1 MLIFVLLPIGRATVP
16 KEPKANTLFLE
27 KSSFTGA
34 IPFEIPHSSSPW
46 KQRESR
52 ETAPPGPTIRAL
64 KRATLRERGWK
75 WLIFPH
81 WTHPGLEAPWWK
93 WQCFCFSGL
102 CLCKLGL
109 MPSGA
114 DILEDGP
121 CSLGKSCL
129 DSVPAL
135 ERRENSTGQIPVLP
149 CCTFPSCEGTS
160 FSILDLGEAPAAA
173 LKLWDAPWDL
183 L

>member
-1 MLIFVLLPIGRATVP
+1 MLIFVLPLIGRATVP

-46 KQRESR
+46 KPRESG

-75 WLIFPH
+75 WLIFLH
-81 WTHPGLEAPWWK
+81 WTHPGLEAPGWK
-93 WQCFCFSGL
+93 WQHFCFSGL
-102 CLCKLGL
+102 CLCKPGL
-109 MPSGA
+109 MPSGG

-129 DSVPAL
+129 DSMWRLLFWMGGGNGWRGMA
-135 ERRENSTGQIPVLP
+135 G
-149 CCTFPSCEGTS
+149 
-160 FSILDLGEAPAAA
+160 
-173 LKLWDAPWDL
+173 WDHGHGWRLMEMGGDG
-183 L
+183 